1 MIGSSRTSWKA
12 PGAEVGA
19 RPHGLL
25 RYSFVIAVALALGVS
40 SVAAPA
46 ESPQDIL
53 VVVNQDS
60 EVQSITKDE
69 LRDVFMR
76 RRMSWRSGERAIPI
90 NARENTAIRAVF
102 RERVLGMNADEET
115 RYWQDRQIR
124 SGKTPPKEFGNP
136 LRVVFKLHDAVG
148 YAFRS
153 DYKEEVGRVVLVVP
167 AE

>member
-1 MIGSSRTSWKA
+1 MIESSKTSWKA

-19 RPHGLL
+19 RPHGAL
-25 RYSFVIAVALALGVS
+25 RCSIALALAVALGVA
-40 SVAAPA
+40 SVAVTA

-53 VVVNQDS
+53 VVVNEDS
-60 EVQSITKDE
+60 EVRSITREE
-69 LRDVFMR
+69 LRDVFLR
-76 RRMSWRSGERAIPI
+76 RRLSWRGGERAIPI

-102 RERVLGMNADEET
+102 RERVLSMNSDEET
-115 RYWQDRQIR
+115 RYWQDQQIR

-153 DYKEEVGRVVLVVP
+153 EYKKEVGRVVLVIP